1 MMVTILFRLMM
12 MTDDNDMI
20 TMTKMIVVM
29 ITMALVKMM
38 ILRMVTM
45 TMMTLTSIPFL
56 LEL

>member
-1 MMVTILFRLMM
+1 MM

-29 ITMALVKMM
+29 ITMAVVKMM

-45 TMMTLTSIPFL
+45 TMMTLTSTPFL